1 MKQTAVEWLAQ
12 EIDRRGPKEN
22 NPPQWLKELYDQAKE
37 IEKQQQGYSEEDMKK
52 AFSAGEDSK
61 EDDINGDGETPFE
74 EWFDQFGKNKMK
86 ELSKGKEV
94 LLKIH
99 QDKTKRI
106 NPCQAHNEN
115 NDNMDI
121 NIGNNYG

>member
-12 EIDRRGPKEN
+12 EINRRGPKEN

-37 IEKQQQGYSEEDMKK
+37 IEKQQQGYSEEEVIHLLFAFKK
-52 AFSAGEDSK
+52 YLGFQEEIDS
-61 EDDINGDGETPFE
+61 E

-106 NPCQAHNEN
+106 NNCKAHNEN

-121 NIGNNYG
+121 NI